1 MSSHAPRL
9 PTEADIQKLPLFSG
23 GSRWLVAGG
32 GVGVVLLL
40 ATLVAAF
47 TGDAAT
53 AKEAYYSYLIAFA
66 YWCGLAFASLILL
79 MCLHATRARWVT
91 VLRRPLE
98 VMASTMPLFLVLL
111 IPVLVGMNDLYEWVN
126 PPASLGHEAVEK
138 ILHKRPWLNTN
149 FFAVRGFIYIA
160 IASFV
165 SERLFR
171 MSLRSDTGK
180 DDNWSLL
187 ARMRRLA
194 SGGLPF
200 VGLAMTFAA
209 FDWLMSLNPTW
220 YSTIFGV
227 YYFAGSF
234 GAALSMLAIVTHLA
248 GVKNVLGGGMNIE
261 HTHSVGKLMLAF
273 TCFWTYIAF
282 SQLLLIW
289 IAGLPEEVPFY
300 ITRFNP
306 GWAWVGFVLLFCHF
320 FLPFGALLSRS
331 LKRDPRKLAGV
342 GVWILMVNFVDIYW
356 LVMPKL
362 HDNGVSFHWTNITAF
377 VGLGL
382 ISIAFAIFR
391 FRGRL
396 PVAVRDPYIS
406 ESLRY
411 RQP

>member
-32 GVGVVLLL
+32 GVGLVLLL

-47 TGDAAT
+47 AGDQAT
-53 AKEAYYSYLIAFA
+53 AKEAYYSYLIAFT
-66 YWCGLAFASLILL
+66 YWCGLAFASTILL
-79 MCLHATRARWVT
+79 MCFHATRARWVT

-111 IPVLVGMNDLYEWVN
+111 IPVLLGMNDLYEWIN
-126 PPASLGHEAVEK
+126 PPASLGPEAVEK
-138 ILHKRPWLNTN
+138 ILHKRAWLNTN
-149 FFAVRGFIYIA
+149 FFVVRGFIYIA

-234 GAALSMLAIVTHLA
+234 GAALSICSAAFLLAAV
-248 GVKNVLGGGMNIE
+248 
-261 HTHSVGKLMLAF
+261 
-273 TCFWTYIAF
+273 FW
-282 SQLLLIW
+282 IW
-289 IAGLPEEVPFY
+289 IPE
-300 ITRFNP
+300 TKGR
-306 GWAWVGFVLLFCHF
+306 
-320 FLPFGALLSRS
+320 AL
-331 LKRDPRKLAGV
+331 
-342 GVWILMVNFVDIYW
+342 
-356 LVMPKL
+356 
-362 HDNGVSFHWTNITAF
+362 
-377 VGLGL
+377 
-382 ISIAFAIFR
+382 
-391 FRGRL
+391 
-396 PVAVRDPYIS
+396 
-406 ESLRY
+406 
-411 RQP
+411 Q